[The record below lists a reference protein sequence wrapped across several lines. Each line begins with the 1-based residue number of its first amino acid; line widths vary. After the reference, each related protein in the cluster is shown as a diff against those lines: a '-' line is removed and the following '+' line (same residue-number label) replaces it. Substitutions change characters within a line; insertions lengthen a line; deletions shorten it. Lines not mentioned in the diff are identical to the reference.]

1 MSKKANQDTETL
13 LRSIY
18 ERLGRIEAIVNDIKE
33 DINKMS
39 MYINQLEDRV
49 RELEDSRT
57 SILKDIEAVKT
68 KYNILDTVIK
78 FIIFPLIGILGAL
91 IGVKLV
97 LPTTPP

>member
-1 MSKKANQDTETL
+1 VSKKANQDTETL

-57 SILKDIEAVKT
+57 SILKDIEAVKS

-78 FIIFPLIGILGAL
+78 YIIFPLIGVLGAL
-91 IGVKLV
+91 VGVKLV
-97 LPTTPP
+97 LPVTPP

>member
-13 LRSIY
+13 LRNIY

-33 DINKMS
+33 DINKMN
-39 MYINQLEDRV
+39 MYINSLEDRV
-49 RELEDSRT
+49 RELEDSKT

>member
-1 MSKKANQDTETL
+1 MSEKANQDTETL

-33 DINKMS
+33 DINKMN

-57 SILKDIEAVKT
+57 SIVKDIEAVKS

-78 FIIFPLIGILGAL
+78 YIIFPLIGVLGAL
-91 IGVKLV
+91 VGVKLV
-97 LPTTPP
+97 LPVTPP

>member
-1 MSKKANQDTETL
+1 MSEKADQDSEAL

-39 MYINQLEDRV
+39 IYINNLENRV
-49 RELEDSRT
+49 RELENSRT

-78 FIIFPLIGILGAL
+78 YVIFPLIGVLGAL

-97 LPTTPP
+97 LPASPP

>member
-1 MSKKANQDTETL
+1 VSEKADQDSEAL

-39 MYINQLEDRV
+39 IYINNLEDRV
-49 RELEDSRT
+49 RELENSRT

-78 FIIFPLIGILGAL
+78 YVIFPLIGVLGAL

-97 LPTTPP
+97 LPASPP

>member
-1 MSKKANQDTETL
+1 MEAL
-13 LRSIY
+13 LRSIC

-33 DINKMS
+33 DINKMN
-39 MYINQLEDRV
+39 MYINSLEDRV

-57 SILKDIEAVKT
+57 SILKDIEAVKS

-78 FIIFPLIGILGAL
+78 YIIFPLIGVLGAL

-97 LPTTPP
+97 LPASPP

>member
-57 SILKDIEAVKT
+57 SILKDIEAVKS

-78 FIIFPLIGILGAL
+78 YIIFPLIGVLGAL
-91 IGVKLV
+91 VGVKLV
-97 LPTTPP
+97 LPVTPP

>member
-1 MSKKANQDTETL
+1 VSEKADQDSEAL

-39 MYINQLEDRV
+39 IYINNLENRV
-49 RELEDSRT
+49 RELENSRT

-78 FIIFPLIGILGAL
+78 YVIFPLIGVLGAL

-97 LPTTPP
+97 LPASPP